1 MWKRKFRYIFL
12 GAVYKLLE
20 YYEIS
25 TKTFTSRYHRSLNKY
40 KKRWVTRYN
49 PSAVTYL
56 TAQETTWQSEL
67 LSKQVSDRFSEMF
80 VRLDAEL
87 KFGVSRQLVLDV
99 LERMEIIVDQQKKLD
114 FLNESGYESMRQKML
129 KSMSL
134 KQFLTTMERY
144 AIKEGKE
151 DSNFI

>member
-1 MWKRKFRYIFL
+1 M
-12 GAVYKLLE
+12 
-20 YYEIS
+20 
-25 TKTFTSRYHRSLNKY
+25 
-40 KKRWVTRYN
+40 
-49 PSAVTYL
+49 
-56 TAQETTWQSEL
+56 
-67 LSKQVSDRFSEMF
+67 SKQVTDKLSEMF

-99 LERMEIIVDQQKKLD
+99 LERMGLIVDQQKKLD

-144 AIKEGKE
+144 AVKNSVEDEHFIKTFLELIEEEK
-151 DSNFI
+151 S